1 MTARHAGRV
10 AIVTGAAGGIGLGIA
25 RRLQADGARVVL
37 WDQSFD
43 RLKPGAVEAA
53 MTQVVDVTDLARV
66 EQAFAEVEDTL
77 GPVDILV
84 NNAGINGPVM
94 PSWELPPETWAQIL
108 SVNLTGVWHGCR
120 VAIPFMKARGYG
132 RIVNTASMAAKDGVP
147 FIAGYSAAKGGVVA
161 MTKAI
166 AKEIAQDG
174 ITINCIAPALTET
187 ELFSQMTQEHIDA
200 MRAKIPMG
208 RTCKISEAADL
219 VSWIA
224 SEECS
229 FTTGFTFDLS
239 GGRAT
244 Y

>member
-1 MTARHAGRV
+1 MTKRHEGRT
-10 AIVTGAAGGIGLGIA
+10 AIVTGAAGGIGLAIA
-25 RRLQADGARVVL
+25 QRLAADGAKVVI
-37 WDQSFD
+37 WDLDLS
-43 RLKPGAVEAA
+43 RLAPGALAPALTQTVDVSDLGGVEA
-53 MTQVVDVTDLARV
+53 
-66 EQAFAEVEDTL
+66 AFAEVEARV

-94 PSWELPPETWAQIL
+94 PSWEIPPETWAKLLAI
-108 SVNLTGVWHGCR
+108 NLTGVWHGCR
-120 VAIPFMKARGYG
+120 AAIPAMKSRGYG
-132 RIVNTASMAAKDGVP
+132 RIVNVASMAAKDGVP

-161 MTKAI
+161 MSKAI

-174 ITINCIAPALTET
+174 ITVNCIAPALTET
-187 ELFSQMTQEHIDA
+187 ELFKQMTDEHIAA
-200 MRAKIPMG
+200 MKAKIPMG
-208 RTCKISEAADL
+208 RTARVGEIADM